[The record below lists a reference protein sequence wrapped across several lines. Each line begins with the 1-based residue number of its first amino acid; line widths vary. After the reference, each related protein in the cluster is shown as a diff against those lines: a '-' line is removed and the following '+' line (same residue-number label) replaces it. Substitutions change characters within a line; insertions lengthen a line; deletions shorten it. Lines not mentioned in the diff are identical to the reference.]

1 MDEQVMPRPRS
12 NAHGA
17 VLIIG
22 LIVLLVMT
30 LLGVTAMQQAV
41 LQERLAG
48 NLRQANLALQA
59 AEAGLQAGITHLER
73 RRAAPIPDDTG
84 TDHVWRA
91 CAAGF
96 ELDSDDSACN
106 RYLSLLADWQD
117 GSSTPS
123 QGKVFTVFDASDLSV
138 QALDGVIAQ
147 PRVYIE
153 SRYLPPPDVED
164 ATAGKGPHHY
174 VVTAVGY
181 GQSPRA
187 MAILQSTITKVY
199 RY

>member
-1 MDEQVMPRPRS
+1 MQRS
-12 NAHGA
+12 VSRAQGA

-30 LLGVTAMQQAV
+30 LLGVTAMQQTV

-48 NLRQANLALQA
+48 NLRQSNLALQA
-59 AEAGLQAGITHLER
+59 AEAGLQAGMAYLER
-73 RRAAPIPDDTG
+73 RRAAPLPDDTG

-91 CAAGF
+91 CAAGLA
-96 ELDSDDSACN
+96 LDGGDSACS
-106 RYLSLLADWQD
+106 RYARLLTEWQD
-117 GSSTPS
+117 SSSAPS
-123 QGKVFTVFDASDLSV
+123 QGKEFTVFDASDLTV
-138 QALDGVIAQ
+138 EDLDGVIAQ

-153 SRYLPPPDVED
+153 SRYLPPPDIED
-164 ATAGKGPHHY
+164 ATAGKGAHYY

-187 MAILQSTITKVY
+187 IAILQSTITKVY
-199 RY
+199 GY